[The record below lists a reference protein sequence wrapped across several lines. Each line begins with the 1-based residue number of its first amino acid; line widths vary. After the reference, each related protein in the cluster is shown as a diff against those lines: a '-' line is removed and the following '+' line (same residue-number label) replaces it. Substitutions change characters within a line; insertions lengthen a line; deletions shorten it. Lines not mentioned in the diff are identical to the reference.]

1 MNENAMDCIEAMR
14 PQEATHM
21 ETVRI
26 VSFDQEAG
34 SDSGTS
40 GMGNESA
47 YDRYAGETPSTTRS
61 STRKEYK

>member
-26 VSFDQEAG
+26 VSFNQEAG
-34 SDSGTS
+34 SDSGV
-40 GMGNESA
+40 GNETA